1 MNEEGVIKFNCNWIK
16 SEPLEMELLK
26 EINACRNELFKKGL
40 IGVTIDGIGFGNIST
55 RFEKNTFII
64 TGSGTGKISGFT
76 NEHYT
81 LVSDYD
87 IVANTL
93 TAIGPVIASS
103 ESLTH
108 AMIYELQPEINAVIH
123 VHDFKL
129 WKWLLEILPS
139 TKEDVE
145 YGTPAMANEIKR
157 LFAESN
163 LTNNKIFAMAGH
175 EEGVVCFGKDFEK
188 AMQVLMK
195 RINELQ

>member
-16 SEPLEMELLK
+16 ASPFDNELLN
-26 EINACRNELFKKGL
+26 EINVCRNALFQKGL
-40 IGVTIDGIGFGNIST
+40 IGVTIDGIGFGNISA

-64 TGSGTGKISGFT
+64 TGSGTGKIPQLT

-81 LVSDYD
+81 LVSDYN
-87 IVANTL
+87 IEANRL

-108 AMIYELQPEINAVIH
+108 AIIYELMPHINAVIH

-129 WKWLLEILPS
+129 WKYLLEILPS
-139 TKEDVE
+139 TKANIT

-157 LFAESN
+157 LFTQPN
-163 LTNNKIFAMAGH
+163 LLENKIFAMGGH
-175 EEGVVCFGKDFEK
+175 EEGVVCFGKNFEE
-188 AMQVLMK
+188 AMSVLKK
-195 RINELQ
+195 RLNELQ